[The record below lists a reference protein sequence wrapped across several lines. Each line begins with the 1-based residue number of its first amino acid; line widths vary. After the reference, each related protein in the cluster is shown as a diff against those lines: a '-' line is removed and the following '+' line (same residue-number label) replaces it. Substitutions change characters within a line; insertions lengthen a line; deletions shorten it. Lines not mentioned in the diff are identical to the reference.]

1 MKSIIEKYDMI
12 LEALKNELKSF
23 YGERLISAVVFGSV
37 GRRTPNYNSD
47 IDILIIAENLPT
59 GRIKR
64 IKEFGFIE
72 DKLESLIA
80 SLKNS
85 GINTYISPVIKTPE
99 EVAAGSPLFLDMT
112 LDAQIL
118 IDKDGFF
125 ANELERLRKRLNVL
139 GSKRIN
145 RGNAFFWDLKPDYKP
160 NEDIII

>member
-37 GRRTPNYNSD
+37 GRHAPNYNSD
-47 IDILIIAENLPT
+47 IDILIIAEKLPT

-64 IKEFGFIE
+64 IKEFGLIE

-80 SLKNS
+80 SLRNS

-99 EVAAGSPLFLDMT
+99 EVAAGSPLFIDMT

-139 GSKRIN
+139 GSKRIH

>member
-23 YGERLISAVVFGSV
+23 YGERLVSAVVFGSV

-47 IDILIIAENLPT
+47 IDILIIAEKLPT

-64 IKEFGFIE
+64 IKEFGLVE
-72 DKLESLIA
+72 NSLESLIA
-80 SLKNS
+80 SLRNS
-85 GINTYISPVIKTPE
+85 VINTYISPVIKTPE
-99 EVAAGSPLFLDMT
+99 EAAAGSPLFLDMT

-125 ANELERLRKRLNVL
+125 TNELDRLRKRLKVL

>member
-1 MKSIIEKYDMI
+1 MKSIIEKYGMI

-47 IDILIIAENLPT
+47 IDILIIAEKLPT

-64 IKEFGFIE
+64 IKEFGLVE
-72 DKLESLIA
+72 EKLESLIG
-80 SLKNS
+80 SLKDS
-85 GINTYISPVIKTPE
+85 GINTYISSVIKTPE
-99 EVAAGSPLFLDMT
+99 EAAAGSPLFLDMT

-118 IDKDGFF
+118 FDKNDFF
-125 ANELERLRKRLNVL
+125 ADELDRLRKRLNVL
-139 GSKRIN
+139 GSKRIY

>member
-23 YGERLISAVVFGSV
+23 YGERLVSAVVFGSV

-47 IDILIIAENLPT
+47 IDILIIAEKLPT

-64 IKEFGFIE
+64 IKEFGLVE
-72 DKLESLIA
+72 NSLESLIA
-80 SLKNS
+80 SLRNS

-99 EVAAGSPLFLDMT
+99 EAAAGSPLFLDMT

-125 ANELERLRKRLNVL
+125 TNELDRLRKRLKVL

>member
-1 MKSIIEKYDMI
+1 MESILEKYDMF
-12 LEALKNELKSF
+12 LEALKNELKLF

-47 IDILIIAENLPT
+47 VDILIISEKLPA

-64 IKEFGFIE
+64 VKEFGLIE
-72 DKLESLIA
+72 ERLEPLIH
-80 SLKNS
+80 SLKDC

-99 EVAAGSPLFLDMT
+99 EVWAGSPLFLDMT

-125 ANELERLRKRLNVL
+125 ARELENLRKRLNIL
-139 GSKRIN
+139 GSKRIH

>member
-1 MKSIIEKYDMI
+1 MKSIVEKYDMI
-12 LEALKNELKSF
+12 LEVLKNELKSF

-47 IDILIIAENLPT
+47 IDILIIAEKLPT

-64 IKEFGFIE
+64 IKEFGLVE
-72 DKLESLIA
+72 NRLESLIA

-99 EVAAGSPLFLDMT
+99 EATAGSPLFLDMT

-125 ANELERLRKRLNVL
+125 THELERLRKRLNVL
-139 GSKRIN
+139 GSKRIY

>member
-1 MKSIIEKYDMI
+1 MKSIVEKYDMI
-12 LEALKNELKSF
+12 LEALRNELKSF

-37 GRRTPNYNSD
+37 GRHTPNYNSD
-47 IDILIIAENLPT
+47 IDIFIIAEKLPA

-64 IKEFGFIE
+64 IKEFMFVE
-72 DKLESLIA
+72 EKLESLIA

-85 GINTYISPVIKTPE
+85 GINAYISPVIKTPE
-99 EVAAGSPLFLDMT
+99 EAAAGSPLFLDMT

-125 ANELERLRKRLNVL
+125 ANELERLRKRLNIL
-139 GSKRIN
+139 GSKRIH

>member
-1 MKSIIEKYDMI
+1 MESILEKYDML

-47 IDILIIAENLPT
+47 IDILIISEKLPA

-64 IKEFGFIE
+64 VKEFGLVE
-72 DKLESLIA
+72 ERLEPLIN
-80 SLKNS
+80 SLKDC

-99 EVAAGSPLFLDMT
+99 EVGAGSALFLDMT

-118 IDKDGFF
+118 IDKAGFF
-125 ANELERLRKRLNVL
+125 ARELENLRKRLNIL
-139 GSKRIN
+139 GSKRIY

>member
-1 MKSIIEKYDMI
+1 MKSIIEKYGMI

-23 YGERLISAVVFGSV
+23 YGGRLISAVVFGSV

-47 IDILIIAENLPT
+47 IDILIIAEKLPT

-64 IKEFGFIE
+64 IKEFGLVE
-72 DKLESLIA
+72 EKLEPLIG
-80 SLKNS
+80 SLKDS
-85 GINTYISPVIKTPE
+85 GINTYISPIIKTPE
-99 EVAAGSPLFLDMT
+99 EAASGSPLFLDMT
-112 LDAQIL
+112 LDSQIL

-125 ANELERLRKRLNVL
+125 IHELESLRKRLNIL
-139 GSKRIN
+139 GSKRIY